1 MRLLIM
7 GPPGAGKGT
16 HAKLLCKEYN
26 IVHISTGDMFRNAI
40 KLGTA
45 EGMIAKQF
53 IDKGNLVPDDIVI
66 GIVRE
71 KIQENECNNGFLLD
85 GFPRNIEQ
93 AKSLDIILDECGV
106 KIDVVLNLQV
116 SDDILIKR
124 ISGRRVCSKCGETYH
139 VVNHP
144 PKVEGICDVCGGNL
158 VQRKDDTEET
168 IKTRLKIY
176 NKQTKPLLK
185 YYEKQNLLKNLNG
198 VEDINLLFNNIKKLL
213 GGMND

>member
-71 KIQENECNNGFLLD
+71 KIQKNECNNGFLLD

-106 KIDVVLNLQV
+106 KIDAVLNLQV

>member
-53 IDKGNLVPDDIVI
+53 IDNGNLVPDDIVI

-106 KIDVVLNLQV
+106 KIDAVLNLQV

>member
-85 GFPRNIEQ
+85 GFHRNIEQ

-106 KIDVVLNLQV
+106 KIDAVLNLQV

>member
-26 IVHISTGDMFRNAI
+26 IVHISTGDMFRTAI

-106 KIDVVLNLQV
+106 KIDAVLNLQV

>member
-106 KIDVVLNLQV
+106 KIDAVLNLQV

-213 GGMND
+213 RGMND

>member
-106 KIDVVLNLQV
+106 KIDAVLNLQV